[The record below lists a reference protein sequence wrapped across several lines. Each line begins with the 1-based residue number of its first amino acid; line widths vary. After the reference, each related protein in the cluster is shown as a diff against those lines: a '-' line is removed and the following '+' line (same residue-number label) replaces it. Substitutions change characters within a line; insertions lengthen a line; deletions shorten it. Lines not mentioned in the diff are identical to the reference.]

1 MVALMPKKIAADAT
15 RLLREYVESGR
26 SRTDLLK
33 RVAELI
39 VELRAKHTLDDGR
52 IDWSGRSPAY
62 RTAIAEIYR
71 DAGVPADKL
80 DTVQAALR
88 YHVGNLIRD
97 RADGMALAAV
107 GLTNIAPRERLNRNR
122 EIVAALAASGSV
134 GEVTGDPLRL
144 IAGAEA
150 LLDHVDESALRNL
163 RGKERVAAKHA
174 LAGLRDRAEAL
185 RAMIEGRA
193 GGRKVAAETV

>member
-1 MVALMPKKIAADAT
+1 MVALMPKKTAADAT

-62 RTAIAEIYR
+62 RAAISEIYKE
-71 DAGVPADKL
+71 AGVPADKL

-88 YHVGNLIRD
+88 YHVGNMIRD
-97 RADGMALAAV
+97 RADDYALQAV
-107 GLTNIAPRERLNRNR
+107 GLTNVAPRERLNRNR

-134 GEVTGDPLRL
+134 ADVTGDPLRL

-150 LLDHVDESALRNL
+150 LLDHVDESALRTF
-163 RGKERVAAKHA
+163 RGKERVAARHA

-185 RAMIEGRA
+185 RALTETRG
-193 GGRKVAAETV
+193 GGRTVAAETV